1 MKKIL
6 FIIYTHSM
14 GGGAEKILSN
24 VVNGLAKKTNYDISV
39 LEYANYGIKK
49 EQIDDRINVLK
60 PIVDMNNS
68 TKLERVVKLFLVH
81 FFPQILRK
89 KYIKENYDVE
99 ISFNYQIPSFLT
111 SSKKSVYNIQWN
123 HGDIYD
129 LKNNFLKRLLQKRS
143 FKKADKIVV
152 ISKNTRNSI
161 VDIFPE
167 MQEKI
172 CTIYNGTDIELLNT
186 LANKQTDIKIK
197 NNSIVF
203 LGRLEPQKAPMR
215 LIKYTEQAIRE
226 GLDINLYL
234 MGGGPQKDEI
244 TEYICSHNL
253 GENIKLLGYVYEPYS
268 VIKQSSAICMLSQS
282 EGFPTVFTEG
292 MALGKP
298 FISTRVGGTEELSN
312 NGKCGIIIDSY
323 DEFKQAIINVV
334 LNKENNINM
343 GNACIE
349 HMALFSYDKQI
360 EETIKLIEEA

>member
-49 EQIDDRINVLK
+49 EKIDDRVNILK

-68 TKLERVVKLFLVH
+68 TKLERVIKLFLVH
-81 FFPQILRK
+81 FLPQILRK

-129 LKNNFLKRLLQKRS
+129 LKNSFLKRLLQRRS

-161 VDIFPE
+161 IDIFPK

-215 LIKYTEQAIRE
+215 LIKYTEQVIRE

-244 TEYICSHNL
+244 EKYIDSHNL
-253 GENIKLLGYVYEPYS
+253 GENIKLLGYVYEPYP
-268 VIKQSSAICMLSQS
+268 VIKQSAAICMLSQS

-312 NGKCGIIIDSY
+312 SGKCGIIIDSY
-323 DEFKQAIINVV
+323 DEFKDAIINVV

-349 HMALFSYDKQI
+349 HMELFSYDKQI
-360 EETIKLIEEA
+360 EETIKLIGK